1 MIMQRCFTSMSVLS
15 HAFTFLE
22 FQHLEEDLGP
32 LSKEKENLLN
42 EHKKL
47 ATKLNFEYEVEA
59 DNYRKNQQ
67 EVDSLLQ
74 MFSNIKGY
82 VFLA

>member
-1 MIMQRCFTSMSVLS
+1 MHHVNQASLS
-15 HAFTFLE
+15 HTLTFLV
-22 FQHLEEDLGP
+22 QHLEEDLGP
-32 LSKEKENLLN
+32 LSKGRENMLD

-47 ATKLNFEYEVEA
+47 EAKLTREYELQD

-67 EVDSLLQ
+67 EVDLLLK
-74 MFSNIKGY
+74 MLSTIKEY

>member
-1 MIMQRCFTSMSVLS
+1 MSVFS
-15 HAFTFLE
+15 HAFTFFE
-22 FQHLEEDLGP
+22 FQLLEEDLGP
-32 LSKEKENLLN
+32 LSKEKENLFD

-47 ATKLNFEYEVEA
+47 ATKLNLEYELQA

-82 VFLA
+82 VFLT